1 MGRIMP
7 RFREHLGSADASIIK
22 ARRELLAAVKT
33 LTENGTPPPASQD
46 PSLYRVRPCETILT
60 PTDDWQTKLDDWHH
74 MRTDQ
79 YPNEEYMLPRWN
91 RGGGPGGRPRQEAQR
106 EEPIQARTS

>member
-22 ARRELLAAVKT
+22 ARLELLAAVKT